1 MIRVRTLA
9 AVAMLAGSCCALG
22 QNVVPPP
29 GAEVTVVAERPG
41 PRLWRIT
48 NGDHT
53 VWILGTQTPVPQ
65 NMRWRSAEVERVIAG
80 ADEVLGAYSVS
91 LSVAD
96 LELPKPEP
104 LKRALSRKQY
114 ARWATMRDK
123 YIDPHVPTEKMLPTA
138 AALYL
143 QSGAYQHA
151 GLTSTDEI
159 WNTIHGL
166 ARLHNV
172 PVRSQAFTVQ
182 PDTSIKLNR
191 REARR
196 AGVLFL
202 METMDKLDTELAMS
216 GKRANAWADGDLTEL
231 RRLAPS
237 DESYAAA
244 FARSWPFLSA
254 AEVDHIIAQEDTRL
268 AAVFEGALRRN
279 RSTFAAL
286 PVYLLMKGGGV
297 LSILSAAGYR
307 VEQPADEAAE

>member
-9 AVAMLAGSCCALG
+9 AVAMLAGSCCVFA

-41 PRLWRIT
+41 PRLWRVI

-65 NMRWRSAEVERVIAG
+65 NMRWRSAEVERAIAG

-91 LSVAD
+91 LSIAD
-96 LELPKPEP
+96 LELPTPEP
-104 LKRALSRKQY
+104 LKRVLSRKQY
-114 ARWATMRDK
+114 ARWVAMRDK
-123 YIDPHVPTEKMLPTA
+123 YIDPHVQTEKMLPTA
-138 AALYL
+138 AALHL
-143 QSGAYQHA
+143 QSGAYEHVA
-151 GLTSTDEI
+151 LTSTEEI
-159 WNTIHGL
+159 WSTIHDL

-172 PVRSQAFTVQ
+172 PIRSQAFTVQ
-182 PDTSIKLNR
+182 PDTSIKINR

-196 AGVLFL
+196 SGVLFL
-202 METMDKLDTELAMS
+202 METMDKLDTELTMS
-216 GKRANAWADGDLTEL
+216 GKRANAWADGDLGEL
-231 RRLAPS
+231 RRLAPT
-237 DESYAAA
+237 DESYAAS
-244 FARSWPFLSA
+244 FARSWPFLSP

-286 PVYLLMKGGGV
+286 PVYLLMKRNGA